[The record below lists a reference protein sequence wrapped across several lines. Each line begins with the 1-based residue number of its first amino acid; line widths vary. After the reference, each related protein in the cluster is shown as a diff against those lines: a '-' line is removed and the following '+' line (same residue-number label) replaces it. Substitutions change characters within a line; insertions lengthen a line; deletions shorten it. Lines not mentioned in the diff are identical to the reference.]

1 LYIIML
7 DGDRDMSTLTKFK
20 ELDEVY
26 RLYGVAAHHCY
37 NIELSC
43 AFLMRGPK
51 WKKEKALTA
60 EKVED
65 IGKKLDRCTLGSLIC
80 MIKSNFDL
88 TSEGERYFE
97 DILKQRNYLIHEFFG
112 KHSKEMN
119 AQDTLL
125 NIQKELRQLVVYLQ
139 EASAVLQEWSGITK
153 FKSTVL
159 KN

>member
-1 LYIIML
+1 MET
-7 DGDRDMSTLTKFK
+7 DMSTLTKCK

-37 NIELSC
+37 NIELAC

-60 EKVED
+60 EKVEE

-88 TSEGERYFE
+88 TSKGEQYFE
-97 DILKQRNYLIHEFFG
+97 DILKQRNYLIHQFFG
-112 KHSKEMN
+112 KRSKEMN
-119 AQDTLL
+119 SQDNLL

-139 EASAVLQEWSGITK
+139 EASTVLGELSGITK
-153 FKSTVL
+153 FQSTDP
-159 KN
+159 KH

>member
-1 LYIIML
+1 M
-7 DGDRDMSTLTKFK
+7 TKCK

-26 RLYGVAAHHCY
+26 RLYGVATHHCY

-51 WKKEKALTA
+51 WKKEKALTT
-60 EKVED
+60 EKIKE

-80 MIKSNFDL
+80 MVKSNFNL

-97 DILKQRNYLIHEFFG
+97 DIVEKRNYLIHEFFG
-112 KHSKEMN
+112 KRSKEMKS
-119 AQDTLL
+119 QDALL

-139 EASAVLQEWSGITK
+139 EASAALGEWSGITK
-153 FKSTVL
+153 FKSTDL
-159 KN
+159 KH

>member
-1 LYIIML
+1 M
-7 DGDRDMSTLTKFK
+7 LTKCK

-51 WKKEKALTA
+51 WKKEKALTT
-60 EKVED
+60 EKITE

-88 TSEGERYFE
+88 TSENKEYFK
-97 DILKQRNYLIHEFFG
+97 DILEQRNHLIHEFFG
-112 KHSKEMN
+112 KHAKEMN
-119 AQDTLL
+119 SQDSLL
-125 NIQKELRQLVVYLQ
+125 SIQRELKQSVIYLQ
-139 EASAVLQEWSGITK
+139 EASTVLEKWSGITK
-153 FKSTVL
+153 FQSTDI
-159 KN
+159 KH